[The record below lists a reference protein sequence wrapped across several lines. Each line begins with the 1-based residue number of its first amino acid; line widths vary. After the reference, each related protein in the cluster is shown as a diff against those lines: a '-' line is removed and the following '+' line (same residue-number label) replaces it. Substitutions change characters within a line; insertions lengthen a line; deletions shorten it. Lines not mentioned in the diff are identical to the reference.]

1 MALVQFNIASGT
13 ISFSEIDAFF
23 GDGNPVELSEY
34 YRGANSPDFCVPD
47 ITENAAVPASGTI
60 DVTDLY
66 SKYIDFSYR
75 ASPAM
80 KAVTNAGTRGTSAT
94 QERALGFKL
103 RATDVGDTVTSTA
116 VTGSTITTGGY
127 VDGTC
132 PRNGW
137 YMTGRSDYQAEFKV
151 ALGSPTGGL
160 TAVVRSVNNGNS
172 TTAWST
178 YSADNDLISVLA
190 VSSTTGS
197 TTSVLLPM
205 TFYCRSTYDNSAEI
219 SVATTAFLNFIHVK

>member
-1 MALVQFNIASGT
+1 MALVQFNISSGQ
-13 ISFSEIDAFF
+13 IAFSQVNAFF
-23 GDGNPVELSEY
+23 GNGSSVALSEY
-34 YRGANSPDFCVPD
+34 YRGANTPDFLVPN
-47 ITENAAVPASGTI
+47 ITENNAVPTSGEI
-60 DVTDLY
+60 AISDLY

-75 ASPAM
+75 ASPGM
-80 KAVTNAGTRGTSAT
+80 KAVVNAGTRGTNAT

-103 RATDVGDTVTSTA
+103 RATDVGDTITSTT
-116 VTGSTITTGGY
+116 VTGSAITTGGY

-132 PRNGW
+132 PRNGL

-151 ALGSPTGGL
+151 ALGSPTGAL
-160 TAVVRSVNNGNS
+160 TAVVRSVNNSNS
-172 TTAWST
+172 TSAWST
-178 YSADNDLISVLA
+178 YSADNDFITVLA